1 MNEIIEM
8 SAKSVDDITKGKK
21 GTLYLI
27 PAPLGDGEVTDVIP
41 AGVLSVIPTLKH
53 FVVEELRSA
62 RRYLSKAGMKGR
74 IDELEFYVLNEHSG
88 REDSES
94 YIELLISGNDVGLV
108 SEAGLPAVAD
118 PGASLVELAHRK
130 GVAVVPLIG
139 PSSLMLALMASG
151 KNGQSFAFVG
161 YLPVKSDERRA
172 KLKEL
177 ERLSAVNG
185 QSQIFIE
192 TPYRNHSLMSDIINV
207 CSEKTTV
214 TVAAGLTTADAY
226 IRTLSIKDWRR
237 EKFDIDKI
245 PCVFII

>member
-1 MNEIIEM
+1 MDKITEISTKRE
-8 SAKSVDDITKGKK
+8 TKGKMGK
-21 GTLYLI
+21 LYLI

-41 AGVLSVIPTLKH
+41 TGVLSTIPTLTH

-88 REDSES
+88 REDSEF
-94 YIELLISGNDVGLV
+94 YIEILLGGNDVGLI

-118 PGASLVELAHRK
+118 PGASLVEIAHRK
-130 GVAVVPLIG
+130 GITVIPLVG

-161 YLPVKSDERRA
+161 YLPIKGDERRA

-192 TPYRNHSLMSDIINV
+192 TPYRNHSLMSDIIDV